1 MSADTLIW
9 ISGATAGIGLGL
21 SRNVPYENA
30 RIVNLSRTP
39 HPQFES
45 VQFDLRQPSTW
56 DTVRRHFREELAR
69 FSGKRAIFIQ
79 NAYDS
84 GAVGLVGKVPTDAY
98 EQSVLAN
105 VAAPLVLGEAFLS
118 ACRPGYEA
126 GLVLLSSGAAVTPL
140 EGLATYCA
148 SKVAIEH
155 WVEVVARERDSRG
168 GTGPW
173 VVAVRPGG
181 VETAPVRAVADLDPQ
196 VYPRARRIKANI
208 QRRLDI
214 DAAARH
220 LWAVLPPEDGTA
232 VVSFANPPKEE
243 TMRFGGAR
251 VKTVNVPGWELVY
264 V

>member
-1 MSADTLIW
+1 MSDTIIW

-21 SRNVPYENA
+21 ARNAPYADA
-30 RIVNLSRTP
+30 RIINLSRTA
-39 HPQFES
+39 HPTLES
-45 VQFDLRQPSTW
+45 VQIDLTQPASW
-56 DTVRRHFREELAR
+56 EVARRHFRDELAR
-69 FSGKRAIFIQ
+69 FAGKRAIFIQ
-79 NAYDS
+79 NAYFS
-84 GAVGLVGKVPTDAY
+84 GAVGLVGKVPADAY
-98 EQSVLAN
+98 EKSVLAN

-118 ACRPGYEA
+118 ACHPGYEA

-148 SKVAIEH
+148 AKVAIEH

-181 VETAPVRAVADLDPQ
+181 VETAPVRAIAELDPE

-208 QRRLDI
+208 GKRLDI
-214 DAAARH
+214 DTAARH
-220 LWAVLPPEDGTA
+220 LWAALPPPLGTA
-232 VVSFANPPKEE
+232 IVSFANPPREE
-243 TMRFGGAR
+243 AMRFGGAR
-251 VKTVNVPGWELVY
+251 VRTLEVQGWELVY